1 MIGTGSPLSLMSVV
15 TLASRRMEM
24 LERAFVV
31 GVCFSLLGVGSLQI
45 PVAGSQTWSVM
56 MATWLQRPRIAS
68 EMRRHNSG
76 A

>member
-1 MIGTGSPLSLMSVV
+1 
-15 TLASRRMEM
+15 
-24 LERAFVV
+24 
-31 GVCFSLLGVGSLQI
+31 LLGVGSLQI